1 MKISANTLC
10 PCHSKKKYKKCC
22 KIFHEG
28 INPKTAEQ
36 LMRSRFCAYSL
47 NNTEYIIKTTHQNNQ
62 DYSLDI
68 NTWKND
74 ISSFC
79 ENTDFTKLEIL
90 EVIQGEDESYVTF
103 KAILKQ
109 DNLDSSFT
117 EKSRFLKVE
126 NKWLYVDGIFI

>member
-47 NNTEYIIKTTHQNNQ
+47 NNAEYIIKTTHQNNQ

-79 ENTDFTKLEIL
+79 ENTDFVRLEIL
-90 EVIQGEDESYVTF
+90 EIIQGDDESYVTF

-126 NKWLYVDGIFI
+126 NKWLYIDGIFI

>member
-47 NNTEYIIKTTHQNNQ
+47 NNAEYIIKTTHQNNQ

-79 ENTDFTKLEIL
+79 ENTDFVRLEIL
-90 EVIQGEDESYVTF
+90 EIIQGDDESYVTF

>member
-47 NNTEYIIKTTHQNNQ
+47 NNAEYIIKTTHQNNQ

-79 ENTDFTKLEIL
+79 ENTDFVRLEIL